1 MTVVSFQVSY
11 ERTKDMGRF
20 ELTDGSENGLQSLVN
35 DFMENIF
42 NRETVEKL
50 VREAVKEIQEECQ
63 RLDDLEEND
72 EDALD
77 EVENLLSD
85 AEKQTDAALKIVYS
99 KLNRIMN

>member
-1 MTVVSFQVSY
+1 
-11 ERTKDMGRF
+11 MGRF

>member
-1 MTVVSFQVSY
+1 
-11 ERTKDMGRF
+11 MGRF
-20 ELTDGSENGLQSLVN
+20 ELTDGSENGLQNLVN

>member
-1 MTVVSFQVSY
+1 
-11 ERTKDMGRF
+11 MGRF
-20 ELTDGSENGLQSLVN
+20 ELTDGSENGLQGLVN

-85 AEKQTDAALKIVYS
+85 AEKQTDAALKIVYN